1 MHFPLMTKNTP
12 WRLLAL
18 LSMSG
23 LLLFNY
29 FYHSG
34 YAVDDAYI
42 SFRYLDNLLD
52 GVGLVF
58 NAEERVE
65 GYTNLLWILLLIPW
79 RMLGLS
85 PETAALML
93 NVFCTVLL
101 FLGVYHSARR
111 LSDGRTQAGWIAVI
125 LLAGFGSLAFWI
137 GAGLET
143 LCVATLVA
151 MANYRLIKRGG
162 FSAGAALLFGMA
174 AITRPDAV
182 IFAVVALLVYLP
194 YGKGFKSRVMLDY
207 ARYVAIF
214 LILPVA
220 QLVFRWIYYGEW
232 LPNTYFAKIHP
243 DAELMWRFGFAYF
256 KRFEYAGGILLT
268 LLPVIGL
275 LTAAFRHKGRLALLL
290 FGQSVLFVLYVIKVG
305 GDYMLYFRFFIPIV
319 PGLAVLSAVTLWQLG
334 QRLPYAS
341 MTAIVLALGIGMGA
355 TLMLLKAD
363 DVRYAPG
370 IRTGHEDNALLAEW
384 LGNNFPPNTVLALNH
399 VGVIPYRT
407 GMPVIDML
415 GLNDHHIARAK
426 VARMRPNLKTY
437 IGHIKY
443 DGDYVCEKKPDIV
456 ITTVVSLHPA
466 ASASEALADT
476 LEAGFDGDREFLA
489 NKDCASSYFPF
500 VKELVP
506 GKFVVMFLNNSHRSR
521 VRIT

>member
-1 MHFPLMTKNTP
+1 MTKNTP
-12 WRLLAL
+12 WRLFAL
-18 LSMSG
+18 LSVAG

-42 SFRYLDNLLD
+42 SFRYLDNLLN
-52 GVGLVF
+52 GAGLVF
-58 NAEERVE
+58 NVDERVE
-65 GYTNLLWILLLIPW
+65 GYTNLLWILLLIPL
-79 RMLGLS
+79 RLLGLS

-93 NVFCTVLL
+93 NIFCTVLL
-101 FLGVYHSARR
+101 FLGVYHAARH
-111 LSDGRTQAGWIAVI
+111 LSDGKTQAGWIAVI

-143 LCVATLVA
+143 VCVTTLIA
-151 MANYRLIKRGG
+151 GANYLVIKRRGISTLSG
-162 FSAGAALLFGMA
+162 LLFGAA

-182 IFAVVALLVYLP
+182 IFAAVAFLVYLP
-194 YGKGFKSRVMLDY
+194 YGSGFKSRYLYDY
-207 ARYVAIF
+207 ARVVLVF
-214 LILPVA
+214 LVLPVA
-220 QLVFRWIYYGEW
+220 QLGFRWIYYGEL

-275 LTAAFRHKGRLALLL
+275 LIAAYRDKARLALLL

-319 PGLAVLSAVTLWQLG
+319 PGLAVLSAVALWQLG
-334 QRLPYAS
+334 QHLPYAS
-341 MTAIVLALGIGMGA
+341 MTTTLLALGIGMGA

-370 IRTGHEDNALLAEW
+370 IRNGHEDNALLADW

-466 ASASEALADT
+466 ANANEALADT
-476 LEAGFDGDREFLA
+476 IEAGFDGDREFLA
-489 NKDCASSYFPF
+489 NKDCASNYFPF